1 MNRIS
6 DEKYKDAKGCLKRF
20 AYNKLNILTIRFD
33 LVGITGINYDNELIR
48 TNKINDIVANS
59 VIRLE
64 ENKALNQ
71 SIREYKA
78 VELAKKLVN
87 DEDSLYILEHLYDKQ
102 DMRRW
107 EIINNVMSESTF
119 RRKHKKLVLT
129 VYDILKK
136 DL

>member
-6 DEKYKDAKGCLKRF
+6 DEKYKEAKGCLKRF

-33 LVGITGINYDNELIR
+33 LIGITGVNYDNELSK

-64 ENKALNQ
+64 ENKELQ
-71 SIREYKA
+71 RSIKEYKA
-78 VELAKKLVN
+78 VELAKKLV
-87 DEDSLYILEHLYDKQ
+87 DDDSLYILEHLYDKQ
-102 DMRRW
+102 DMRKW
-107 EIINNVMSESTF
+107 EIINNVMSDSTF
-119 RRKHKKLVLT
+119 RRKHKSLVLA

-136 DL
+136 I

>member
-6 DEKYKDAKGCLKRF
+6 DEKYKEAKGCLKRF

-33 LVGITGINYDNELIR
+33 LIGITGINYDNELIR

-64 ENKALNQ
+64 ENNALNQ
-71 SIREYKA
+71 SVKEYKA